1 MMTEQSQ
8 VNCAVNQAGELT
20 VTLPGDGMDA
30 EALRQLRFSEL
41 EEARILQSYLLPGGA
56 LRSDSIEFVSRF
68 QPVAE
73 VGGDFLDYFWLSD
86 RRLGVYLGDVV
97 GKGLAAAMYA
107 ALTVGTLRGIH
118 KTGSPPTQVLALLN
132 RRMRTR
138 AIPGRFSAVQYAVYD
153 PGSRE
158 LFYANAGLPRP
169 IHITA
174 NGCTEVG
181 EGGLPSGLFDDAR
194 YDEHI
199 VRLAPGDAVLFA
211 TDGLIEAHNAA
222 RDEFGIER
230 VIQVCSQ
237 NHSGPPDL
245 LLDRLFE
252 SLLEFTGG
260 TAPHDDMTAAL
271 LKTY

>member
-1 MMTEQSQ
+1 MNLSG
-8 VNCAVNQAGELT
+8 N
-20 VTLPGDGMDA
+20 GMDA

-41 EEARILQSYLLPGGA
+41 EEARVLQRYLLPDGA
-56 LRSDSIEFVSRF
+56 MRTGSVEFVSRF

-86 RRLGVYLGDVV
+86 RRVGIYVGDVV

-118 KTGSPPTQVLALLN
+118 KTGIPPTQVLALLN
-132 RRMRTR
+132 RRLRTR
-138 AIPGRFSAVQYAVYD
+138 AMPGRFSAVQYAVYD

-174 NGCTEVG
+174 NGCAEVG

-199 VRLAPGDAVLFA
+199 VRLAPGDAVLFT
-211 TDGLIEAHNAA
+211 TDGLMEAHNAA
-222 RDEFGIER
+222 RDEFGVER

-237 NHSGPPDL
+237 NHSAPPDL

-271 LKTY
+271 LKIH